1 MARTIPSGLQD
12 LLDLP
17 SCETQTTLDLTLVD
31 TTEYHVA
38 TAELTVGAVD
48 YTADLRRSNELKQTV
63 FSPPDRGGVI
73 IQNVDK
79 VFGGYVVAEDLVKAE
94 AVIGRYH
101 ADPAGVLPA
110 VWVELFRGEA
120 MPLVIDETQ
129 VQIEILGDMAAAG
142 YCIGA
147 NTLAENCQSPFKHAL
162 TCGYSGG
169 ETTCNK
175 KHKSKLGCLGRS
187 NEHRFFGM
195 EYPDIQIPAVGLA
208 GPNNPPPGHQ
218 TCPRLDQYVLIRC
231 ITCSRPVPKIVRRL
245 KPYHELFNPVS
256 GMFHEIKSLTVVHNE
271 PIWCLTAEN
280 GARNYSSFSHLVLW
294 YREHVTG
301 EPVANF
307 VPGDPVLTWTGGLE
321 DSKTADARY
330 ALEWGSVMKIEMM
343 DGHIYAAGDED
354 DKFLVCHNSKQPPL
368 D

>member
-1 MARTIPSGLQD
+1 MARTIPTGLQD

-38 TAELTVGAVD
+38 TAELTVDAVD

-79 VFGGYVVAEDLVKAE
+79 VFGGYVVTEDLVKAK
-94 AVIGRYH
+94 AVIGRYY
-101 ADPAGVLPA
+101 ADPAGVLPSA
-110 VWVELFRGEA
+110 WVEQFRGEA

-129 VQIEILGDMAAAG
+129 VQLEILGDMVAAG
-142 YCIGA
+142 YCIA
-147 NTLAENCQSPFKHAL
+147 ADTLAENCQSPFKHAL
-162 TCGYSGG
+162 TCGYSGI

-175 KHKSKLGCLGRS
+175 KRKSKLGCLGRA

-195 EYPDIQIPAVGLA
+195 EYPDIQIPAIGVLSG
-208 GPNNPPPGHQ
+208 GTSPPGHQ

-231 ITCSRPVPKIVRRL
+231 INCSRPVPKIVRRL
-245 KPYHELFNPVS
+245 KLYHELYNPVTDT
-256 GMFHEIKSLTVVHNE
+256 FHKIKSLTVVHNE

-294 YREHVTG
+294 YREHATG

-307 VPGDPVLTWTGGLE
+307 VPGDPVLTLMSGLE
-321 DSKTADARY
+321 DSRASDSRFTS
-330 ALEWGSVMKIEMM
+330 EMGSVLRIEML

-354 DKFLVCHNSKQPPL
+354 DKFVVCHNAKNPPE